1 MTTTKQ
7 RGFTQHHFFS
17 PRKKSG
23 AGFIALVSAV
33 IISIVLL
40 TLVVGV
46 GERGFF
52 SRFNIL
58 NSELKAMSS
67 GLAEACVETAILFLA
82 QDPNHFVSNPPP
94 VLVPVG
100 NTQCEITSVANGPSG
115 PFIIKTHAVSAPIV
129 TNTFLQVTI
138 DNAPPNFP
146 IQDWKECPDATYT
159 NC

>member
-46 GERGFF
+46 GERGFS

-82 QDPNHFVSNPPP
+82 QNSGYTGPELIH
-94 VLVPVG
+94 VG
-100 NTQCEITSVANGPSG
+100 DSECEITSVVNNGAG
-115 PFIIKTHAVSAPIV
+115 GFDIRTHAVSAPIV